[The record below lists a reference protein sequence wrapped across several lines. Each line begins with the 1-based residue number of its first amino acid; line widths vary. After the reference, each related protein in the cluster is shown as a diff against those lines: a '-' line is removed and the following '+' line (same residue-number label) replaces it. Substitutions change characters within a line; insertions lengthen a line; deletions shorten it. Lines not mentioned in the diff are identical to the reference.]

1 VYLKDIII
9 RRGEEY
15 NHVLKKEL
23 VVAQNIIKTPIIFNK
38 AQQDLNREK
47 FFTYNHHTFGGD
59 L

>member
-1 VYLKDIII
+1 MKDIII